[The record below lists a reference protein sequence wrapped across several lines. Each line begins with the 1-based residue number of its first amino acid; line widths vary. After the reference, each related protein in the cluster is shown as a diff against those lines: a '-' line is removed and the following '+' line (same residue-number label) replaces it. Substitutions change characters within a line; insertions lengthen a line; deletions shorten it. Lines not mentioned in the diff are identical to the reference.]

1 MPIELVLTTRIPSPA
16 MEMLEAEY
24 TCHRLYEATDPTDRA
39 AFLARVA
46 PTVRGIATFAHGGV
60 DAGLIAA
67 LPNAEIISHYGDGTE
82 KIDLVA
88 AKVRGVVVAN
98 VVGIVEAC
106 VADTAMALMLNVM
119 RRYLYA
125 DHFVRSGLWT
135 APGTFPPATSLG
147 GKTVGILGLGGIGIE
162 VAKRAGAFGMHVRY
176 HNRKPKPGVDYPYD
190 PDLLT
195 LARNADV
202 LVLGV
207 PGGPQTERLV
217 DAEVLD
223 ALGPG
228 GYLVNVARGSVVDEP
243 VLIQYLQDR
252 KIAGA
257 GLDTFD
263 NEPRIDRRLLELDNV
278 VLSPHV
284 GTYTVETRRAMAERQ
299 LENLRRHFAGQPVV
313 NRVV

>member
-24 TCHRLYEATDPTDRA
+24 TCHRLYEATDRA
-39 AFLARVA
+39 AFLTRVA
-46 PTVRGIATFAHGGV
+46 PTVRGIATFAPGGV